1 MALESSLRS
10 ATAFGDQ
17 HLRPK
22 LAQAEPHQHCLAQCS
37 PCSLTSALLGQVS
50 AVGVVC
56 DSRDVELCSQSSD
69 LLVLGISGT
78 WVDEKC
84 SRAGKQ
90 SAGVTAQSS
99 LLVEEQFPS

>member
-1 MALESSLRS
+1 MALEFLRS
-10 ATAFGDQ
+10 ASAFRAQ
-17 HLRPK
+17 PLRPK

-37 PCSLTSALLGQVS
+37 PCSLTSAVLGQVS
-50 AVGVVC
+50 AVGVGC
-56 DSRDVELCSQSSD
+56 DSRDHGAVHRALIFLCSA
-69 LLVLGISGT
+69 LLAA

-84 SRAGKQ
+84 SRAGEQ